1 MPIFEKRRLLV
12 GAASAVAATG
22 LMARTL
28 AAPVQNP
35 REQMRQKHFPNL
47 RLVTHEGKDVR
58 FYDHVLRD
66 RKVVINFMYTVCSNI
81 CTPVTQNILEAQ
93 RLLGD
98 LAKEINF
105 YSISLTPLDD
115 DPAALRA
122 HMKINNIGRGWTFL
136 TGKPEN
142 IEQIRR
148 GLGFAQRSPEADAD
162 ISNHSGML
170 RIGNERLVSWGH
182 ASATTT
188 GKAVARMIRFELG

>member
-1 MPIFEKRRLLV
+1 
-12 GAASAVAATG
+12 
-22 LMARTL
+22 
-28 AAPVQNP
+28 
-35 REQMRQKHFPNL
+35 
-47 RLVTHEGKDVR
+47 
-58 FYDHVLRD
+58 
-66 RKVVINFMYTVCSNI
+66 
-81 CTPVTQNILEAQ
+81 
-93 RLLGD
+93 LLGD
-98 LAKEINF
+98 MAKEIDF
-105 YSISLTPLDD
+105 YSISLTPLQD

-122 HMKINNIGRGWTFL
+122 YMKMNNIGNGWTFL